1 MIYIY
6 IFRIKNSLKKLFWEQ
21 SVFTCFDIS
30 TTPWFNNMRVTWYL
44 PHMFTSECLYT
55 CILQSILLWE
65 SCRLSWFSY
74 KSSLTHSLVSGWSH
88 WGQKIT
94 DINFRLG
101 LNSLVR
107 KSYYNQTRL
116 HIPDLIVCDIHPLL
130 GSSCRDCIIKPT
142 YFQVQSYIS
151 TKFDKF
157 YFLYLPNLFLI

>member
-1 MIYIY
+1 MGTISFHLLWYINHSFIQQHESYMIFASHVHLWMSLYLY
-6 IFRIKNSLKKLFWEQ
+6 FTKHPPLRVLLPLVVQHSLK
-21 SVFTCFDIS
+21 C
-30 TTPWFNNMRVTWYL
+30 
-44 PHMFTSECLYT
+44 
-55 CILQSILLWE
+55 
-65 SCRLSWFSY
+65 
-74 KSSLTHSLVSGWSH
+74 KSSLTHSLVSGWSLANNNWH
-88 WGQKIT
+88 S
-94 DINFRLG
+94 RLG

-130 GSSCRDCIIKPT
+130 GSSCRDCIIRPT